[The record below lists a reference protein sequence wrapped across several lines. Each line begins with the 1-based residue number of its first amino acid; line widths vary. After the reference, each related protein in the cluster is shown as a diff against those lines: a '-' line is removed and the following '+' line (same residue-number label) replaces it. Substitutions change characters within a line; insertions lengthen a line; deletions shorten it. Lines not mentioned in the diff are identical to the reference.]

1 MTTDFRNRVRL
12 FHEAI
17 RRALLTEW
25 DPIGVNGVAEA
36 QDEYDSYVPAI
47 YKMLIS
53 RKPRHELF
61 DYLWWLE
68 TEHMALAG
76 DRRATERFVDR
87 LMQIPDEI
95 ERGAIPDPSVQ
106 SRHKTLGRGLINAQ
120 PQAD

>member
-1 MTTDFRNRVRL
+1 MTTDFRNRARL

-106 SRHKTLGRGLINAQ
+106 SRHKH
-120 PQAD
+120 

>member
-1 MTTDFRNRVRL
+1 MTTDFRNRARL

-36 QDEYDSYVPAI
+36 QDEYDSYVPTI

-106 SRHKTLGRGLINAQ
+106 SRHKH
-120 PQAD
+120 